1 MAGNNRAILD
11 DSEVLNEFIR
21 LVLKNFSNI
30 KDENAS
36 HLNVECDSCLIS
48 DFSIYR
54 YKCLIC
60 DDYDLCGSCFEKRQ
74 VTKDHK
80 LEHALVR
87 FDQPDVLFGVSYD
100 EDKTNLIKLARIY
113 KNEEHKNIYCNVC
126 KAQPILGLR
135 FKCDTCFNYDMC
147 YDCYINKR
155 ESNKHS
161 FEEHPLVVECNSS
174 LLKIETS
181 NIQLLEKLGSGAFG
195 TVHKARLRDI
205 NKIVACKII
214 DLEEKK
220 YDSYFDKETL
230 IKSYKQELKS
240 YKELKGV
247 NIIKMFGYCRSGL
260 KFILVTEF
268 MEKGSLAS
276 LLKNEQDISYRRRL
290 QMMVGVASGMA
301 RIHERN
307 FIHRDIRPDNI
318 LVSKD
323 YTAKIADFGIA
334 KFFKNSMD
342 NSMIGPINYMPPEF
356 YTGNYDKK
364 LDVYTFGLTMVEVFD
379 GEHSKKGLHSVKILR
394 EPVVFRKLIYKCLSI
409 NPIERPESK
418 KLFNYLTVNEI
429 VCNQFLIKKVPGYI
443 TMSSETKNN
452 LFRKINEK
460 MEQKF

>member
-1 MAGNNRAILD
+1 MASNLHD
-11 DSEVLNEFIR
+11 DSEFLNEFFK
-21 LVLKNFSNI
+21 LVLNNFSNI
-30 KDENAS
+30 KQKNAS
-36 HLNVECDSCLIS
+36 HLDVECDSCSRS
-48 DFSIYR
+48 DFSMYR

-80 LEHALVR
+80 LEHAMVR
-87 FDQPDVLFGVSYD
+87 FDQPEVLFGVPYD
-100 EDKTNLIKLARIY
+100 ENKTNLIKLSRIY
-113 KNEEHKNIYCNVC
+113 KKEVHKNIYCNVC
-126 KAQPILGLR
+126 NTNPILGLR
-135 FKCDTCFNYDMC
+135 FKCDTCFNYDLC
-147 YDCYINKR
+147 LDCYINKR

-161 FEEHPLVVECNSS
+161 FEKHPLVVECDRS
-174 LLKIETS
+174 LLKIEAT
-181 NIQLLEKLGSGAFG
+181 NIELLEKLGSGAFG
-195 TVHKARLRDI
+195 TVHKARLKDL

-214 DLEEKK
+214 DLEENK
-220 YDSYFDKETL
+220 YDSFFDKETL

-260 KFILVTEF
+260 KFLLVTEF

-276 LLKNEQDISYRRRL
+276 LLKKEQDISYRRRL

-334 KFFKNSMD
+334 KMFESSTN
-342 NSMIGPINYMPPEF
+342 NTIIGPRNYMPPEF
-356 YTGNYDKK
+356 YSGQYDKK

-379 GEHSKKGLHSVKILR
+379 GEHNKKGLLSVKVIK
-394 EPVVFRKLIYKCLSI
+394 EPKAFKKLIYKCLAIESS
-409 NPIERPESK
+409 ERPDAAS
-418 KLFNYLTVNEI
+418 LLRYLKINEYI
-429 VCNQFLIKKVPGYI
+429 TNEVAIKKVSGY
-443 TMSSETKNN
+443 MVMPVEKKNQVFQ
-452 LFRKINEK
+452 LIHGLLEEK
-460 MEQKF
+460 LQIL